1 VLQHFVKLELTGSR
15 KCCEI
20 TTFIQHADQR
30 NTRLAESAA
39 NAIKL
44 LPIFYDLAT
53 VRKPMMTSARSLAK
67 KLRKVGEIILLVCIG
82 ELSEIRMKIRH
93 STWDAIRGSRTV
105 LTVMTLAPRTTI
117 VLPNDGFE

>member
-1 VLQHFVKLELTGSR
+1 MP
-15 KCCEI
+15 
-20 TTFIQHADQR
+20 
-30 NTRLAESAA
+30 RLAYSTAI
-39 NAIKL
+39 AIKL

-67 KLRKVGEIILLVCIG
+67 KLRKVGEIILLVCNG
-82 ELSEIRMKIRH
+82 KLSELRMKTRQ
-93 STWDAIRGSRTV
+93 STWVAKRGSRTGI